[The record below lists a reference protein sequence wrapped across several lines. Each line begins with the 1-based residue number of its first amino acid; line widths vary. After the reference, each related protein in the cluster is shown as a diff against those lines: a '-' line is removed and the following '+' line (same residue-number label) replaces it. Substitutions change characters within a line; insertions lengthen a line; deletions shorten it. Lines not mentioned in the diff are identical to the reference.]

1 MAALAKTRCFKTTST
16 EAVQALAGMPP
27 IDMVAQEMLVQQ
39 YCHGTLRRDQ
49 EALKGDCEWSPRFTF
64 VKAVL
69 DDAGV
74 RLDGMDF
81 ERRVLDHERPYPPER
96 RALDVT
102 LGSREEWAKDMI
114 EDVWRAGGRVIFTD
128 GSKMPEKGVGAAYV
142 AMGPGGEV
150 EASGL
155 FKLPDYCTVYQAEAV
170 ALRESQ
176 KRVESREER
185 RLMASDS
192 RAVLSSVSGQSRMTT
207 LVAEIADGA
216 RAGDSFLYIPG
227 HQGHA
232 GNEKADELAKLA
244 VEMGEEVQVPVP
256 RAHTRQLAR
265 ERTWRRWAEEWSAL
279 RALEEDGGQAQGGGK
294 AYFKF
299 APGLGDL
306 KANVW
311 GNDKVDSCVLQLLS
325 GHCNLGAY
333 LHRFGRRDTP
343 ECTFCGKDE
352 ESVGHF
358 LLECKRWDRERNEIS
373 DLIDKGNEEA
383 SLQALLQEV
392 GRLARFVRLTGR
404 LEIRRGER

>member
-1 MAALAKTRCFKTTST
+1 
-16 EAVQALAGMPP
+16 
-27 IDMVAQEMLVQQ
+27 
-39 YCHGTLRRDQ
+39 
-49 EALKGDCEWSPRFTF
+49 
-64 VKAVL
+64 
-69 DDAGV
+69 
-74 RLDGMDF
+74 
-81 ERRVLDHERPYPPER
+81 

-102 LGSREEWAKDMI
+102 LGSREEWAEDMI

-311 GNDKVDSCVLQLLS
+311 GNDKVDSSVLQLLS

-358 LLECKRWDRERNEIS
+358 LLECKRWDRERNVI
-373 DLIDKGNEEA
+373 
-383 SLQALLQEV
+383 
-392 GRLARFVRLTGR
+392 
-404 LEIRRGER
+404 